1 MKKVTAIFVSKS
13 EMRQWHR
20 CYCYDWREWH
30 DW

>member
-20 CYCYDWREWH
+20 CYDWREWH